1 VAAERAAYA
10 AASEQLQGKLA
21 AALGDAEDARLA
33 LGDAQ
38 SRAAAA
44 AAAAAAADARAV
56 GASAAAAAA
65 ADARAVAAAAAAAA
79 ETTAAA
85 HDAEVAA
92 RDAEVKTCKAR
103 PSFDALPQ
111 CMLISSL
118 FHSSLVLCIRHPHMV
133 SFLVSFL

>member
-44 AAAAAAADARAV
+44 
-56 GASAAAAAA
+56 AAAAAA

-118 FHSSLVLCIRHPHMV
+118 FHSSLVLFIRHPHMV